1 MQCVVIYKGKMFI
14 KIMSFSCVVCTVS
27 PNVSPLKYTL
37 SCTNIFQVVLL
48 VAGNL
53 KVIFVLPGEPL
64 GR

>member
-1 MQCVVIYKGKMFI
+1 MFI